1 MADVAAARSQPVL
14 TLSAVAAVVS
24 GDARKAEQWKALT
37 DKFDETR
44 MRKHDWSYDTDYMPF
59 YRFQQVSQICDVWT
73 EWSTGL
79 NGFLPVRNLNE
90 GWGARWR
97 RGNRGQGTENCRRSR
112 LVELMEKLIAKRGW
126 DLALAQRFLRER
138 YESTMTPRKF
148 CEYIQKDNGA
158 GLQEVLQA
166 ALSYPV

>member
-1 MADVAAARSQPVL
+1 MLPVAVTTPSAMAAA
-14 TLSAVAAVVS
+14 SAD
-24 GDARKAEQWKALT
+24 DARKAEQWKALT
-37 DKFDETR
+37 DKFDEVR

-59 YRFQQVSQICDVWT
+59 YRFQQVSQICDIWT

-79 NGFLPVRNLNE
+79 NGFLPVRNLDE